1 MKTKKLML
9 FAFKLAVAAAF
20 AAVAT
25 LPGAAQ
31 DRDRDWHQLRGT
43 YFITGD
49 NACLVSPLGFDP
61 THLTPS
67 GPSSVQ
73 SSSVEGTVRLADGT
87 GTGQFT
93 ELILTHPPAS
103 SAGASSSEYS
113 VSFTYTI
120 ADDGTLTVT
129 FTSVSGTVL
138 TGPSAGATFTLIP
151 PPLSGRVARDGS
163 AILLSSIEPT
173 VEHLQIVGG
182 PTLPRICHRTRVQIP
197 VHVDRED

>member
-1 MKTKKLML
+1 MLTRKLGWSSLL
-9 FAFKLAVAAAF
+9 FTVLLLGLATVVTLPAAAED
-20 AAVAT
+20 
-25 LPGAAQ
+25 Q
-31 DRDRDWHQLRGT
+31 DWHQLRGT

-49 NACLVSPLGFDP
+49 NACLLSPAGF
-61 THLTPS
+61 TSSLTPVDGS
-67 GPSSVQ
+67 AVQ
-73 SSSVEGTVRLADGT
+73 SSSVEGTVRLDNGT
-87 GTGQFT
+87 GTGEFT

-103 SAGASSSEYS
+103 TTGASSSEYS

-129 FTSVSGTVL
+129 FTSLSGTVL

-151 PPLSGRVARDGS
+151 PPLSGRVARDGN

-173 VEHLQIVGG
+173 VETLQIVGG
-182 PTLPRICHRTRVQIP
+182 PSLPRICHRTRVQIP

>member
-1 MKTKKLML
+1 MKPKKLL
-9 FAFKLAVAAAF
+9 LLAFGLAVAIALASVAALP
-20 AAVAT
+20 AAAED
-25 LPGAAQ
+25 Q
-31 DRDRDWHQLRGT
+31 DRHQLKGT
-43 YFITGD
+43 YYITGD

-73 SSSVEGTVRLADGT
+73 SSSVQGTVRLANGT

-113 VSFTYTI
+113 VLFNYTI

-129 FTSVSGTVL
+129 FTSLSGTVL

-151 PPLSGRVARDGS
+151 PPLSGRVARDGN

-173 VEHLQIVGG
+173 VETLQIVGG
-182 PTLPRICHRTRVQIP
+182 PSLPRICHRTRVQIP

>member
-1 MKTKKLML
+1 MFTRKLGWSSL
-9 FAFKLAVAAAF
+9 LLAVLLLGVTT
-20 AAVAT
+20 VAT
-25 LPGAAQ
+25 LPAAAQ
-31 DRDRDWHQLRGT
+31 DRDWHQLRGT

-49 NACLVSPLGFDP
+49 NACLVSPAGFNSN
-61 THLTPS
+61 LTPVD
-67 GPSSVQ
+67 GASVQ
-73 SSSVEGTVRLADGT
+73 SSSVEGTVRLANGT

-103 SAGASSSEYS
+103 TTGASSSEYS

-129 FTSVSGTVL
+129 FTSLSGTVL
-138 TGPSAGATFTLIP
+138 TGPSAGAAFTLTP

-173 VEHLQIVGG
+173 VEMLQIVGG
-182 PTLPRICHRTRVQIP
+182 PSLPRICHRTRVQIP
-197 VHVDRED
+197 VHMDGED

>member
-1 MKTKKLML
+1 MKPKKLL
-9 FAFKLAVAAAF
+9 LLAFGLAVAIALASVAALP
-20 AAVAT
+20 AAAED
-25 LPGAAQ
+25 Q
-31 DRDRDWHQLRGT
+31 DRHQLKGT
-43 YFITGD
+43 YYITGD

-73 SSSVEGTVRLADGT
+73 SSSVQGTVRLADGT

-113 VSFTYTI
+113 VLFNYTI

-129 FTSVSGTVL
+129 FTSLSGTVL